1 MKPKVFQYIVLSL
14 LLFFCTSACNDSDAR
29 ENSNQP
35 LPSTPEEGQV
45 EEAGPF
51 MRGTTYEERGKSLID
66 CMLRV
71 SPGKGYSIWLRSI
84 MPDCG
89 VIMKRRKQRP
99 N

>member
-51 MRGTTYEERGKSLID
+51 MRGLLMKKEESRLSTVCSGCL
-66 CMLRV
+66 
-71 SPGKGYSIWLRSI
+71 G
-84 MPDCG
+84 
-89 VIMKRRKQRP
+89 
-99 N
+99 

>member
-45 EEAGPF
+45 KV
-51 MRGTTYEERGKSLID
+51 T
-66 CMLRV
+66 V
-71 SPGKGYSIWLRSI
+71 SSIWLRSI

>member
-71 SPGKGYSIWLRSI
+71 SPGKGYSIKYLA
-84 MPDCG
+84 PF
-89 VIMKRRKQRP
+89 
-99 N
+99 

>member
-51 MRGTTYEERGKSLID
+51 MRGRKVAYRLYAPG
-66 CMLRV
+66 V
-71 SPGKGYSIWLRSI
+71 SG
-84 MPDCG
+84 
-89 VIMKRRKQRP
+89 
-99 N
+99 

>member
-14 LLFFCTSACNDSDAR
+14 LLFFCTSACNESDAR

-51 MRGTTYEERGKSLID
+51 MRGTTYEERGKSLIEVA
-66 CMLRV
+66 V
-71 SPGKGYSIWLRSI
+71 SSIWLRSI

>member
-66 CMLRV
+66 CMLRAPALLPI
-71 SPGKGYSIWLRSI
+71 SLWKMLTNGGPKHGR
-84 MPDCG
+84 
-89 VIMKRRKQRP
+89 
-99 N
+99 

>member
-51 MRGTTYEERGKSLID
+51 MRGTTYEERESRLSTVCSG
-66 CMLRV
+66 CLRV
-71 SPGKGYSIWLRSI
+71 KVTVSSI
-84 MPDCG
+84 
-89 VIMKRRKQRP
+89 
-99 N
+99 

>member
-51 MRGTTYEERGKSLID
+51 MRGLLMKKEESRLSTVCSG
-66 CMLRV
+66 CLRV
-71 SPGKGYSIWLRSI
+71 RLQYQVSGSVLL
-84 MPDCG
+84 CQT
-89 VIMKRRKQRP
+89 VE
-99 N
+99 

>member
-51 MRGTTYEERGKSLID
+51 MRGTTYEVT
-66 CMLRV
+66 V
-71 SPGKGYSIWLRSI
+71 SSIWLRSI